1 MKTARR
7 GTSSPCTAPYSI
19 LSPSTVR
26 IMPPGGCGCPDADE
40 DVAPEEVAA
49 ERVPRAPD
57 VAGALLDESEPERGA
72 SGGAEELVSP
82 PPPPPLGV
90 ATSRCS
96 AAVGSAAVCSAAPV
110 KHAKITDMVR
120 AIKACDEYEYT
131 SRASDKLIK

>member
-26 IMPPGGCGCPDADE
+26 IMPPGGCGCPDTDE
-40 DVAPEEVAA
+40 DAELEEVAA
-49 ERVPRAPD
+49 ERVSRAPD
-57 VAGALLDESEPERGA
+57 VAGELLDESEPE
-72 SGGAEELVSP
+72 GGAEELVSP
-82 PPPPPLGV
+82 PTPPLGVGV

-96 AAVGSAAVCSAAPV
+96 AAVGSAAVFSAAPV

-120 AIKACDEYEYT
+120 AIKACDEYDY
-131 SRASDKLIK
+131 SRACDELIK